1 MIYVVGSSFNSLA
14 ATNAFVKKGLDV
26 TVLDVGKK
34 SPLQNKQKIKDL
46 LKKNDIYKI
55 IKFINNISKKNAKNY
70 PKIKMNKTNF
80 GSHFYREKL
89 TNDTV
94 EQQLKTETSLSYAFG
109 GFSNIWGAA
118 CMPILKE
125 EMRNWPIDFDEL
137 SEHFDEVSKL
147 LNVNG
152 ENDDLNDFFKFNN
165 YQQYKHELSSQS
177 NQLLNK
183 LNLNKEN
190 LKKNGIYF
198 GRSKL
203 AINNS
208 NNGYINC
215 IKCGLCFH
223 GCPHDLI
230 YSTNDLFNNFI
241 KNKKI
246 KYIPNVKVNSFDEVG
261 NEVIISA
268 ENLETNKIEEFRG
281 KYLFL
286 GSGAISSTK
295 ILMNTLKI
303 KKDISLSCKDQYV
316 VPIYLKFN
324 SKLDYKQNY
333 NTLSEI
339 FIELEDKEICENNIH
354 IQIYPFSDI
363 VLSFLPFFKK
373 FFSKYFNFIFKKL
386 MIGQILIPSKSS
398 PLINVSLSEKKSLI
412 LESQENI
419 ESSEIIKKVIKKINQ
434 EKNLGFMMIAKLMI
448 RLGVGGSQHLGSSFK
463 MSKEPKIFETDT
475 CGRPFGFKKIHVID
489 STILPNLPTA
499 TIVFASMSN
508 SLRISKKVIENMEK
522 N

>member
-1 MIYVVGSSFNSLA
+1 MGSSFNSLA
-14 ATNAFVKKGLDV
+14 ATNAFVKKGLAV

-34 SPLQNKQKIKDL
+34 SPFQNKKEIKDL

-55 IKFINNISKKNAKNY
+55 IKFINNISKKNVKNY

-125 EMRNWPIDFDEL
+125 EMKNWPIDFDEL
-137 SEHFDEVSKL
+137 SKHFDEVSKL
-147 LNVNG
+147 LNING

-165 YQQYKHELSSQS
+165 YQKYKHELSSQS
-177 NQLLNK
+177 CELLKK

-208 NNGYINC
+208 NNGYIDC
-215 IKCGLCFH
+215 VKCGLCFH

-241 KNKKI
+241 ENKKI
-246 KYIPNVKVNSFDEVG
+246 KYIPNIKVNSFEENE

-268 ENLETNKIEEFRG
+268 ENLKTNKIVEFKG
-281 KYLFL
+281 DYLFL
-286 GSGAISSTK
+286 GSGTISTTK

-303 KKDISLSCKDQYV
+303 KKDISISCKDQYV
-316 VPIYLKFN
+316 APIYLKFK
-324 SKLDYKQNY
+324 SKLDFKQNY

-339 FIELEDKEICENNIH
+339 FIELKDNKICENNIH

-373 FFSKYFNFIFKKL
+373 FFSKYFNFIFKKF
-386 MIGQILIPSKSS
+386 MIAQILIPSKFS
-398 PLINVSLSEKKSLI
+398 PIINVSLSDKKSLI
-412 LESQENI
+412 LNSQENI
-419 ESSEIIKKVIKKINQ
+419 ESSKIIKNVIKKINQ
-434 EKNLGFMMIAKLMI
+434 KKDLGFTILTKLII
-448 RLGVGGSQHLGSSFK
+448 RLGIGGSQHLGSSFK
-463 MSKEPKIFETDT
+463 MSKKPKIFETDT
-475 CGRPFGFKKIHVID
+475 YGRPFGFKKIHVID
-489 STILPNLPTA
+489 STVLPNLPTA

-508 SLRISKKVIENMEK
+508 SLRISKKVIENIEK